1 MMYLHIGGGVTV
13 RKKDVIGIFD
23 LDSATVSKITRKY
36 ISYNQKKGN
45 IKYEDSDLPRAFVLY
60 EDEGECKIRLS
71 RISPTGLNKRFTE
84 DIEE

>member
-13 RKKDVIGIFD
+13 KKKDLIGIFD
-23 LDSATVSKITRKY
+23 LDSATVSKVTRKY
-36 ISYNQKKGN
+36 ISHNQKKGN
-45 IKYEDSDLPRAFVLY
+45 IKYEESDIPRAFVLY
-60 EDEGECKIRLS
+60 EDRDGYKIRLS